1 MNPMGADPG
10 TDARGLNACPLLVLT
25 GGPGAGKTAILE
37 TARRSLGSRG
47 AILPEAATIL
57 FGGGFW
63 RSGSVPGRKAA
74 QRAIFHIQTQQE
86 RMLREEGTASFA
98 LCDRGTVD
106 GLAYWP
112 DEEQT
117 YWQELGTSRQ
127 AELSRYVAV
136 IHLRTP
142 AAGHGYNHQN
152 PLRTEDSAQ
161 AQAIDERI
169 LRAWDGHPSRH
180 IVNSTEDFLVKMT
193 AAIRLIQRYLPACC
207 RADM

>member
-1 MNPMGADPG
+1 MDTRRADPG
-10 TDARGLNACPLLVLT
+10 TDAGGANACPLLVLT

-37 TARRSLGSRG
+37 TARRTLGARG

-63 RSGSVPGRKAA
+63 RSSSVPGRKAA
-74 QRAIFHIQTQQE
+74 QRAIFHVQTQQE
-86 RMLREEGTASFA
+86 RMLREEGEVAFA

-112 DEEQT
+112 DAEQT

-152 PLRTEDSAQ
+152 PLRTEDSVQ
-161 AQAIDERI
+161 AHAIDERI

-180 IVNSTEDFLVKMT
+180 IINSTEDFLVKMT
-193 AAIRLIQRYLPACC
+193 AALRLIHHYLPASC
-207 RADM
+207 RTDR